1 MTVLRY
7 WLRTRWPFG
16 AATGAAVG
24 VLVAG
29 TVGFMWIEE
38 WDALDAFYMTVITL
52 STVGFAEVQPLSD
65 AGRLFAIGL
74 ILGGVATLGYALG
87 ALGERIMEA
96 PKRRQERRIRRMKNH
111 IIVCG
116 FGRMGQRVVAGLGQ
130 HDNPVCVIE
139 KTSAGVQLATRQGVG
154 AIEGDAT
161 VEETLKQA
169 GVGRAST
176 IVTLLPN
183 DGDNLSITMT
193 AKALRPGIR
202 VIARSEEDRSRAN
215 LERAGA
221 AAEDV
226 ISPHTTA
233 SRVVVR
239 NLCSSGT
246 HRLLHGITE
255 MTHRGFG
262 AGEILVT
269 PESGLAGKTIA
280 ESSLGKDRIVL
291 VLGIEKDGE
300 PMMIAP
306 RGTQRLESGDT
317 LIVMGDVD
325 DLRSL
330 GARLEEIAV
339 ESL

>member
-1 MTVLRY
+1 M
-7 WLRTRWPFG
+7 
-16 AATGAAVG
+16 
-24 VLVAG
+24 
-29 TVGFMWIEE
+29 
-38 WDALDAFYMTVITL
+38 
-52 STVGFAEVQPLSD
+52 
-65 AGRLFAIGL
+65 
-74 ILGGVATLGYALG
+74 
-87 ALGERIMEA
+87 
-96 PKRRQERRIRRMKNH
+96 
-111 IIVCG
+111 
-116 FGRMGQRVVAGLGQ
+116 
-130 HDNPVCVIE
+130 
-139 KTSAGVQLATRQGVG
+139 ATRQGVG

-161 VEETLKQA
+161 VEATLEQA
-169 GVGRAST
+169 GVGRASA

-193 AKALRPGIR
+193 AKALRPEIR

-269 PESGLAGKTIA
+269 PESGFAGKTIA
-280 ESSLGKDRIVL
+280 ESPLGKDRIVL
-291 VLGIEKDGE
+291 VLGIERDGE
-300 PMMIAP
+300 EMTIAP
-306 RGTQRLESGDT
+306 RGNQRLESGDT

-330 GARLEEIAV
+330 GARLEKLAV
-339 ESL
+339 EPL